1 VYFSIFIVV
10 SLSLPLRPVRDQQK
24 WKSVLRPIAL
34 QFQGAH
40 DLVAKPPTLW
50 RIMREARIQHLHWVS
65 AGRIDIPQP
74 AGGLFADAPAGL
86 RQMWEAG
93 FGNGRGDFTNSC
105 AVASRRGIF

>member
-1 VYFSIFIVV
+1 M
-10 SLSLPLRPVRDQQK
+10 SLSLPLSPERNQQK
-24 WKSVLRPIAL
+24 RIPVLRPIAL
-34 QFQGAH
+34 QFLGAH

-74 AGGLFADAPAGL
+74 ADGLFADAPAGL

-93 FGNGRGDFTNSC
+93 SGNGRGDFTNSC
-105 AVASRRGIF
+105 AVASRRGIS